1 MPLQL
6 PFVESHSEHFDF
18 DADNGSGSDVDDQ
31 NKLMW
36 ENDYCYYDFVAV
48 AVDGGDDDAKK
59 VELMMKV
66 VKKGTLKREKL
77 MSDDCCLNPI
87 ELPLMEMVS

>member
-6 PFVESHSEHFDF
+6 SLVESHSEHFDF

-48 AVDGGDDDAKK
+48 AVDGGDDAKK

-66 VKKGTLKREKL
+66 VKKETLKREKL

>member
-1 MPLQL
+1 MQL
-6 PFVESHSEHFDF
+6 PLVISHLEHFDF

-31 NKLMW
+31 NKLVW
-36 ENDYCYYDFVAV
+36 KNDYCYYDLV
-48 AVDGGDDDAKK
+48 AVDGDDDDAKK

-66 VKKGTLKREKL
+66 VKKETLKKEKL